1 MKTIIYL
8 VLFFC
13 FLLTVISCSQQV
25 SQTEP
30 LPAEIKIGGEY
41 RFALSMGSG
50 KVTVLETSNGWIKI
64 RDARDEII
72 WVNPNSIIS
81 ISEYKGK

>member
-1 MKTIIYL
+1 MVL
-8 VLFFC
+8 LFF
-13 FLLTVISCSQQV
+13 LLVTASCSQQP
-25 SQTEP
+25 TNNNP
-30 LPAEIKIGGEY
+30 LPDEIKIGGEY

-72 WVNPNSIIS
+72 WVNPGSIVS
-81 ISEYKGK
+81 ISDYKGK